1 MKSPYNQSSVDSIS
15 IAQAEIVTLMGEA
28 YESVILGEA
37 TPEEAI
43 QQLKLDADAAI
54 ANAQ

>member
-1 MKSPYNQSSVDSIS
+1 
-15 IAQAEIVTLMGEA
+15 MGEA